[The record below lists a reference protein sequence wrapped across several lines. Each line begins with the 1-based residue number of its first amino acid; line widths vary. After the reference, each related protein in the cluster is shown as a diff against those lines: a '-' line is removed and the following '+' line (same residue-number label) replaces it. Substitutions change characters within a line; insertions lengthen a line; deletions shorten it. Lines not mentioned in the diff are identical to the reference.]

1 MNKILVDESKSL
13 SFENVNSVMR
23 RVTHWIANQT
33 DKDMILDFSKVE
45 YIDSAGVAMLV
56 QLHKLSQ
63 TRYNKTVNMNIS
75 PIIQQ
80 MLKFYEIDKFLECN

>member
-1 MNKILVDESKSL
+1 MNKTLVDESKSL
-13 SFENVNSVMR
+13 SFENVNAVMR
-23 RVTHWIANQT
+23 RVTHWIENQT

-63 TRYNKTVNMNIS
+63 TRYNKIVNMNIS

-80 MLKFYEIDKFLECN
+80 MLKFYEIDKFLEYN

>member
-1 MNKILVDESKSL
+1 MNITLVDESKSL
-13 SFENVNSVMR
+13 SFENVNAVMR

-33 DKDMILDFSKVE
+33 DKEMILDFSKVE

-63 TRYNKTVNMNIS
+63 TRYNKTMNMNIS

-80 MLKFYEIDKFLECN
+80 MLKFYEIDKFLEYN

>member
-1 MNKILVDESKSL
+1 MNKTLVDESKFL
-13 SFENVNSVMR
+13 SFENVNAVMR

>member
-1 MNKILVDESKSL
+1 MNITLVDESKSL
-13 SFENVNSVMR
+13 SFENVNAVMR

-33 DKDMILDFSKVE
+33 DKEMILDFSKVE

>member
-1 MNKILVDESKSL
+1 MNKTLVDESKSL
-13 SFENVNSVMR
+13 SFANVNAVMR

>member
-1 MNKILVDESKSL
+1 MNITLVDESKSL
-13 SFENVNSVMR
+13 SFENVNTVMR

-33 DKDMILDFSKVE
+33 DKEMILDFSKVE

>member
-1 MNKILVDESKSL
+1 MNITLVDESHSL
-13 SFENVNSVMR
+13 SFENVNAVMR
-23 RVTHWIANQT
+23 TVTRWIANQT
-33 DKDMILDFSKVE
+33 DKNLTVDFSKVE

-63 TRYNKTVNMNIS
+63 TRYNKKVNMNIS

-80 MLKFYEIDKFLECN
+80 MMKFYEIDKFLECN

>member
-1 MNKILVDESKSL
+1 MNKTLVDESKSL
-13 SFENVNSVMR
+13 SFENVNAVMR

-33 DKDMILDFSKVE
+33 DKEMILDFSNVE

-80 MLKFYEIDKFLECN
+80 MLKFYEIDKFMECN

>member
-1 MNKILVDESKSL
+1 MNKTLVDESKSL
-13 SFENVNSVMR
+13 SFENVNAVMR

>member
-13 SFENVNSVMR
+13 SFENVNDVMR

-63 TRYNKTVNMNIS
+63 TRYNKTINMNIS

>member
-1 MNKILVDESKSL
+1 MNKTLVDESKSL
-13 SFENVNSVMR
+13 SFENVNAVMR
-23 RVTHWIANQT
+23 RVTHWMANQT

-63 TRYNKTVNMNIS
+63 KSYNKTVNMNIS

>member
-1 MNKILVDESKSL
+1 MNKTLVDESKSL

>member
-1 MNKILVDESKSL
+1 MNITLVDESKSL
-13 SFENVNSVMR
+13 SFENVNTVMR
-23 RVTHWIANQT
+23 RVTHWISNQT
-33 DKDMILDFSKVE
+33 DKEMILDFSKVE

-63 TRYNKTVNMNIS
+63 TRYNKTINMNIS

>member
-1 MNKILVDESKSL
+1 MNITLVDESKSL
-13 SFENVNSVMR
+13 SFENVNTVMR

-33 DKDMILDFSKVE
+33 DKEMILDFSKVE

-63 TRYNKTVNMNIS
+63 TRYNKTINMNIS

>member
-13 SFENVNSVMR
+13 SFENVNAVMR
-23 RVTHWIANQT
+23 RVTHWMANQT

-80 MLKFYEIDKFLECN
+80 MLKFYEIDKFMECN